1 MRTDRFG
8 NIVLNSKDLV
18 DLYLTNT
25 DFCPPRELLV
35 EEEIVFPNV
44 LELKNVPKTKKYV
57 ELDLSVQEFDKIHSQ
72 NWHMPADYKSL
83 DIAKYVLDL
92 CSNEQELQRAGEE
105 LLIFQE
111 RDLFD
116 LLRYL
121 KFLVDLMRANNI
133 VWGVGRGS
141 SVSSF
146 VLYLIGVHKINPIF
160 YDLSIEEFLR

>member
-1 MRTDRFG
+1 MRTDKFG
-8 NIVLNSKDLV
+8 NIVLDDKDLV

-25 DFCPPRELLV
+25 DFYPSREFLV
-35 EEEIVFPNV
+35 EEEIVFPGN
-44 LELKNVPKTKKYV
+44 LELKDVPKIKKHV
-57 ELDLSVQEFDKIHSQ
+57 ELDLSVEEYDKIHSR
-72 NWHMPADYKSL
+72 NWHMPEDYKNF

-92 CSNEQELQRAGEE
+92 CSDEQELQRAGQE
-105 LLIFQE
+105 LLMFQE
-111 RDLFD
+111 RNLLD

-121 KFLVDLMRANNI
+121 KFLVDFMRANNI

-160 YDLSIEEFLR
+160 YGLSVEEFLR